1 MTDRIAVLLLAQQ
14 QVLQQAKQTSTG
26 TNADDARHS
35 RYPGHR
41 RASGASRG
49 SLENEQQQAQ
59 SQSHA
64 TLFGTVESAAGDDD
78 DDMRSP
84 AEITSQKVG
93 VLLETGT

>member
-35 RYPGHR
+35 RYPGYR

-49 SLENEQQQAQ
+49 SLENEQQQA
-59 SQSHA
+59 QSHA